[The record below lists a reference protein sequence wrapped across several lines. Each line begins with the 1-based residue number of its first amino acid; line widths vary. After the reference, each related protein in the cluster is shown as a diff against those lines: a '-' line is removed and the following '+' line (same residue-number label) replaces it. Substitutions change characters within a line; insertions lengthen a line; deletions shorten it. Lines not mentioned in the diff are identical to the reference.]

1 MYFIYFSVAKKILVV
16 NLGLNYEKKIF
27 TYIFFG
33 GDNLFELKKWE
44 VNNLDDLIVL
54 CNSVDKK
61 FLRNRIPTPYKKNDA
76 SSWLKNVFEIDGKT
90 GLFRAIFIE
99 EKIIGSISLEM
110 KNDVYR
116 KTAEIGYMIL
126 NEYSGKGI
134 ITAAIKKICE
144 MGFNNLDIIRIEAKV
159 VDKNI
164 ASRKVLEKNN
174 FVLEGILKNAVWK
187 NNEIYNLC
195 IYGLIK

>member
-1 MYFIYFSVAKKILVV
+1 M
-16 NLGLNYEKKIF
+16 
-27 TYIFFG
+27 FFG

-44 VNNLDDLIVL
+44 VNDEDDLIVL

-61 FLRNRIPTPYKKNDA
+61 FLRNRIPTPYQKNDA
-76 SSWLKNVFEIDGKT
+76 SSWLKNVFETDGET

-99 EKIIGSISLEM
+99 EKIVGSISLEIG
-110 KNDVYR
+110 NDVHK

-126 NEYSGKGI
+126 DEYSGQGI
-134 ITAAIKKICE
+134 ISSAVKKICE
-144 MGFNNLDIIRIEAKV
+144 MGFNDLDIIRIEAKV

-174 FVLEGILKNAVWK
+174 FMLEGILKNAVWK

-195 IYGLIK
+195 VYGLIK

>member
-1 MYFIYFSVAKKILVV
+1 M
-16 NLGLNYEKKIF
+16 
-27 TYIFFG
+27 
-33 GDNLFELKKWE
+33 FELKKWKI
-44 VNNLDDLIVL
+44 DDADGLVVL
-54 CNSVDKK
+54 CNLIDKK
-61 FLRNRIPTPYKKNDA
+61 FLSNGIPTPYKKIDA
-76 SSWLKNVFEIDGKT
+76 DSWLKNVVETDGKT

-99 EKIIGSISLEM
+99 EKIVGSISLET
-110 KNDVYR
+110 KNDVYK

-134 ITAAIKKICE
+134 ISSAVKKICE
-144 MGFNNLDIIRIEAKV
+144 IGFNSLDIIRIEAKV

-174 FVLEGILKNAVWK
+174 FVLEGILKNSVWK

-195 IYGLIK
+195 VYGLIK

>member
-1 MYFIYFSVAKKILVV
+1 M
-16 NLGLNYEKKIF
+16 
-27 TYIFFG
+27 
-33 GDNLFELKKWE
+33 FELKKWE
-44 VNNLDDLIVL
+44 VNDENDLIVL

-76 SSWLKNVFEIDGKT
+76 NSWLKNVFKTDGKT
-90 GLFRAIFIE
+90 GLFRAIFIK
-99 EKIIGSISLEM
+99 EKVVGSISLEV
-110 KNDVYR
+110 KNDVYK

-134 ITAAIKKICE
+134 ISGAVKKICE
-144 MGFNNLDIIRIEAKV
+144 IGFNNLDIIRIEAKV

-164 ASRKVLEKNN
+164 ASRKVLEKND

-187 NNEIYNLC
+187 NNKIYDLC
-195 IYGLIK
+195 VYGLIK

>member
-1 MYFIYFSVAKKILVV
+1 MI
-16 NLGLNYEKKIF
+16 NLGLNCEKRF
-27 TYIFFG
+27 LFLFCG

-44 VNNLDDLIVL
+44 VSYENDLIVL

-61 FLRNRIPTPYKKNDA
+61 FLRNRIPTPYKKIDA
-76 SSWLKNVFEIDGKT
+76 DLWLENIFQTDGKA

-99 EKIIGSISLEM
+99 EKIVGSISLEI
-110 KNDVYR
+110 KNDVYK

-126 NEYSGKGI
+126 NEYSGRGI
-134 ITAAIKKICE
+134 ISSAVKKICE
-144 MGFNNLDIIRIEAKV
+144 IGFNNLDIIRIEAKV

-174 FVLEGILKNAVWK
+174 FVLEGILKNSVWK

-195 IYGLIK
+195 VYGLIK